1 MRSIGKMFTYWKMMD
16 YKIQVEPLYQN
27 YKSVDND
34 TKVKCVKHVT
44 VSHSKRTFGDIAHL
58 IVSTD
63 HNGNVKALIHA
74 DILFGDETIFI
85 RNANLR
91 QLEDYLN

>member
-1 MRSIGKMFTYWKMMD
+1 MRTIGKLFTYWKMKD
-16 YKIQVEPLYQN
+16 YRIDVEPLYQN
-27 YKSVDND
+27 YKSSDND
-34 TKVKCVKHVT
+34 IKVKCVKHMRVQQRD
-44 VSHSKRTFGDIAHL
+44 RTFSDIGHL

-74 DILFGDETIFI
+74 DILFNDETIFI